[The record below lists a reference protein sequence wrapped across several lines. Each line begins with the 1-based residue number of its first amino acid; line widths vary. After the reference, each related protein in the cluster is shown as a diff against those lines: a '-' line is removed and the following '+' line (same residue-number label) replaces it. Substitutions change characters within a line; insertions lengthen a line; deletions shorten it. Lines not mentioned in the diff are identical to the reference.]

1 MEQNAQRE
9 LRTVSPEWTV
19 SELMACIA
27 KALVSDGPA
36 LAFSPTSHTH
46 VPSRVSLV
54 LSTTGSSGLV
64 KEVGLSAS
72 ALLTSARAA
81 NNFLAASFGNSWSLL
96 LPLNHIAGVNVLI
109 RSLELGTEPIDLR
122 NLDLRNRDGELPKV
136 DFTAIVP
143 TQLFKALN
151 GDDHLLAHLIGAKA
165 VLIGGAPISTDL
177 IAQAKMAGINLVTSY
192 GMTETA
198 GGFIYNGVPLVESEI
213 KLTSQNCLAIK
224 GSVLASTYIGAE
236 PLWQTQF
243 EDGWFITKDLAKF
256 EGEKLVVIGRSDDVI
271 ISGGENISLD
281 AVEGALA
288 ARFTGKTFGALAK
301 NDARWGDALH
311 VAIVGEDL
319 PAESEIN
326 DFLVEKFGV
335 SAKPKGFLYPPEL
348 PLIGIG
354 KVDRKKLMQLIAE
367 VPN

>member
-9 LRTVSPEWTV
+9 LRTVSPGWTV
-19 SELMACIA
+19 SELMARIA

-36 LAFSPTSHTH
+36 LAFSPTSHTY

-54 LSTTGSSGLV
+54 LATTGSSGLV

-81 NNFLAASFGNSWSLL
+81 NNYLAADFGNSWSLL

-109 RSLELGTEPIDLR
+109 RCLELGTQPIDLR
-122 NLDLRNRDGELPKV
+122 NCDGDFPKV

-151 GDDHLLAHLIGAKA
+151 GDNRLLAHLIDAKA
-165 VLIGGAPISTDL
+165 VLIGGAPLSAEL
-177 IAQAKMAGINLVTSY
+177 MAQAQAAGINLVTSY

-198 GGFIYNGVPLVESEI
+198 GGFIYNGVPLAESEI
-213 KLTSQNCLAIK
+213 KITSQNCIAIK
-224 GSVLASTYIGAE
+224 GSFLASTYIGAE
-236 PLWQTQF
+236 PLWEQQF

-256 EGEKLVVIGRSDDVI
+256 ENEKLIVIGRNDDVI

-288 ARFTGKTFGALAK
+288 VRFIGKTFGALTK